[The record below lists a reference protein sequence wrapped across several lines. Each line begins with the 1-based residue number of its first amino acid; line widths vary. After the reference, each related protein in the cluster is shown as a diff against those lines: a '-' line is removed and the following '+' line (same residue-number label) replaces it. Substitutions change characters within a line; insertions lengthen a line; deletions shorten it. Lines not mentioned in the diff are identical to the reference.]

1 MICGVVLRNADDK
14 VPKHCMYAA
23 QGLAWLARPPIRRCY
38 AAAVRLYC
46 LRLRA
51 SSQMQICGL
60 LGGVSHS

>member
-23 QGLAWLARPPIRRCY
+23 QGLVWLTRPSVRRCN

-46 LRLRA
+46 LRLRVW
-51 SSQMQICGL
+51 SRPQTCGL
-60 LGGVSHS
+60 LVV